1 MVAGTGT
8 MRSALEALAAELGVA
23 DRVRF
28 AGEVDDDEIVRLY
41 AGALGVIFP
50 PYDEDYGYVTL
61 EAFLAGKP
69 VITTTDAGGPTEFV
83 EDGVNGWVTAPDPA
97 ALGAAIGALEAN
109 RARAAAFG
117 AAGQARARTITWD
130 GVDRPPAR
138 RCVRPSSSSRFRA

>member
-1 MVAGTGT
+1 M
-8 MRSALEALAAELGVA
+8 
-23 DRVRF
+23 
-28 AGEVDDDEIVRLY
+28 DDDEIVRLY

-109 RARAAAFG
+109 RARAAALG
-117 AAGQARARTITWD
+117 AAGQARARGITWD
-130 GVDRPPAR
+130 GVVDRLLAD
-138 RCVRPSSSSRFRA
+138 A